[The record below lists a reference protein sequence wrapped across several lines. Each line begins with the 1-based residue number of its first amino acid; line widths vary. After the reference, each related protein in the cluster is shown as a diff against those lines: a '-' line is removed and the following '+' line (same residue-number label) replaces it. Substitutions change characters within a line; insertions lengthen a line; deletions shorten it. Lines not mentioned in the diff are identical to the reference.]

1 MTETNEPRRA
11 WTEAI
16 TPALLAAICDSA
28 EAHARGGLAAGMTA
42 EQASRYGAR
51 LALAEMRA
59 EILRTAHQAES
70 RGERR

>member
-1 MTETNEPRRA
+1 MCE
-11 WTEAI
+11 
-16 TPALLAAICDSA
+16 SA

-70 RGERR
+70 RGRRR